1 MKARKL
7 PVWTRQ
13 TPTAMGP
20 WTPKE
25 PCILC
30 GGRDDVWSFFYS
42 GKEREICRP
51 CAQTH
56 CGMGK
61 RWEYAGGG
69 DIISLEN
76 KA

>member
-1 MKARKL
+1 MKTKR
-7 PVWTRQ
+7 PTWIHEI
-13 TPTAMGP
+13 PTAMGP
-20 WTPKE
+20 WHCKV

-30 GGRDDVWSFFYS
+30 GAKEDVWSFFYS
-42 GKEREICRP
+42 GKEREICRG
-51 CAQTH
+51 CAKAH

-69 DIISLEN
+69 SIMALEN